1 MQGYPSI
8 IIDYNLHIIKFLS
21 LFPLQ
26 TFNLDDRKTKKPFS
40 TSVGRINKI
49 STESSVSKA
58 SVELVTGKWNT
69 VFETH
74 AGIDTTRIKKNKPD
88 ELQV

>member
-1 MQGYPSI
+1 M
-8 IIDYNLHIIKFLS
+8 
-21 LFPLQ
+21 Q
-26 TFNLDDRKTKKPFS
+26 TFNLDDRKTKKSLS

-69 VFETH
+69 VFDTH
-74 AGIDTTRIKKNKPD
+74 AGNEATHIKKNKPD
-88 ELQV
+88 ELQVLLLELPLFLNIF

>member
-1 MQGYPSI
+1 M
-8 IIDYNLHIIKFLS
+8 
-21 LFPLQ
+21 
-26 TFNLDDRKTKKPFS
+26 
-40 TSVGRINKI
+40 SVGGINKI

-58 SVELVTGKWNT
+58 AVELVTGKWNT

-74 AGIDTTRIKKNKPD
+74 AGINTTHIKKNKPD

>member
-1 MQGYPSI
+1 M
-8 IIDYNLHIIKFLS
+8 
-21 LFPLQ
+21 
-26 TFNLDDRKTKKPFS
+26 
-40 TSVGRINKI
+40 SVGRINKI
-49 STESSVSKA
+49 SCESSVSKA

>member
-1 MQGYPSI
+1 MSSILTVIYI
-8 IIDYNLHIIKFLS
+8 IINFLL
-21 LFPLQ
+21 LFYLQ
-26 TFNLDDRKTKKPFS
+26 TFNLDDRKNKKSIS
-40 TSVGRINKI
+40 TSVGRISKI
-49 STESSVSKA
+49 NTETSVSKA

-74 AGIDTTRIKKNKPD
+74 AGNDMTHIKKNKPD

>member
-1 MQGYPSI
+1 
-8 IIDYNLHIIKFLS
+8 
-21 LFPLQ
+21 LQ
-26 TFNLDDRKTKKPFS
+26 TFNLDDRKTKKSLS

-74 AGIDTTRIKKNKPD
+74 AGNDMTRIKENKPD
-88 ELQV
+88 ELQVQLLELS